1 MNNFTKFTI
10 KVLGCKVNQH
20 DAASI
25 KEFLQANGFIY
36 TNNPNESKIF
46 IINTCTVTLKSDVE
60 ARKYIRHIKSN
71 YPTAKII
78 ITGCYAQR
86 ASNELTKL
94 HPDAIIGNL
103 ELNKWKKL
111 LATLKNDET
120 YLKHN
125 ELYTNPIFPFPTT
138 TLDKTRIYLKIQD
151 GCNNACS
158 YCIIPNVRGKSKSLP
173 IDVIINR
180 LKKLISL
187 GYKEIIIT
195 GINLALYGYDLN
207 LKNGLYL
214 LSKEIEKIN
223 ENFRVRLS
231 SIEPSIKSKSFFDF
245 ALNSEKIVPH
255 FHLPIQYVN
264 QRILQDMNRPYSFK
278 NCLKLIEFIHKK
290 NNDACIGA
298 DIIVGFP
305 TETNKDFNEAY
316 ELLENLPLSYMHIFT
331 FSPRPNTKA
340 FNLKNC
346 TPHNEISNRTHQ
358 LIELSKNKFT
368 QYKMKFIGKK
378 LQMLTFRYSKNNILP
393 CLSNNF
399 IHAKMMHINKNIPEN
414 NFIVASLAY
423 TNNEFISKPI

>member
-1 MNNFTKFTI
+1 MNKSTKFTI

-25 KEFLQANGFIY
+25 KEFLESNAFSY
-36 TNNPNESKIF
+36 TNNINEANIF

-60 ARKYIRHIKSN
+60 ARKYIRYIKRN
-71 YPTAKII
+71 YPNAKII

-86 ASNELTKL
+86 ASNELSNL
-94 HPDAIIGNL
+94 NPDAIIGNL
-103 ELNKWKKL
+103 EINKWVKILEAFKS
-111 LATLKNDET
+111 DEN
-120 YLKHN
+120 YLKFN
-125 ELYTNPIFPFPTT
+125 KLYHDPIFHFPTT

-158 YCIIPNVRGKSKSLP
+158 YCIIPHVRGKSKSLP
-173 IDVIINR
+173 IEVIISR

-195 GINLALYGYDLN
+195 GINLALYGYDIN

-223 ENFRVRLS
+223 ENFRVRFS
-231 SIEPSIKSKSFFDF
+231 SIEPSIKNKDFFNL
-245 ALNSEKIVPH
+245 AINSEKIVPH

-264 QRILQDMNRPYSFK
+264 PKILKDMNRPYSFK
-278 NCLKLIEFIHKK
+278 NCLDLIELIYNK
-290 NNDACIGA
+290 NNDACIGT
-298 DIIVGFP
+298 DIIVGYP
-305 TETNKDFNEAY
+305 TETNKDFSKAY
-316 ELLENLPLSYMHIFT
+316 ELLKYLPLSYMHIFT

-346 TPHNEISNRTHQ
+346 TTNREISYRSHQ
-358 LIELSKNKFT
+358 LIELSKNKFM
-368 QYKMKFIGKK
+368 QYKTKFIGKK
-378 LQMLTFRYSKNNILP
+378 LQMLTLRYSKNNILL

-414 NFIVASLAY
+414 NFIIASLSY
-423 TNNEFISKPI
+423 TNNEFIANPI